1 MFRSLILIGT
11 FSLFGTSSFAQC
23 SGFPTLDMGND
34 VVLCQ
39 GQSVDFTVPPGY
51 DYFSWNIVSG
61 NPTSVTV
68 STSTT
73 VILNVQNITTTN
85 LVVNGDFEAGNTGFT
100 SQYTA
105 PSSPP
110 VGSCCGLLSNP
121 STYAITTNPNNVH
134 SNFYTCSDVGT
145 SAPGNMMVVN
155 GAGTPNIIVWEQT
168 VNVDPNTDY
177 NFSCWV
183 TSCESNV
190 FPLAQLQFTVN
201 GTALGSGFSPTSVG
215 CDWNQFFESWN
226 SGASATATIRI
237 TNLNTSANGNDFA
250 IDEISFIPVCT
261 QSDTVEVTLSPDQI
275 DAGADVAF
283 CENEPETI
291 TSTAN
296 FPNPDFTW
304 ETGATTATIS
314 PITSGYYTV
323 TATGPS
329 GCVLTD
335 SVLVDVTAMPW
346 DFDLVESQPTSCGVN
361 NGVVYV
367 TTAGTFNDP
376 PYYTWNGPGANNPN
390 QIDASV
396 WQNLSSGWYY
406 IEIESDGCYRYDSVF
421 VDVSNPPVS
430 QVNGNPLNGD
440 APLMVNFTNTSTNGE
455 DYEWNFGNGNSTTA
469 ADLSGQTQTY
479 DTPGTYTV
487 MLVANQG
494 NCSDTSY
501 VTVVVNEPPVPPIP
515 PIIVPVNIN
524 VPNVFT
530 PNGDETNDFFE
541 FDLLNIKEIHV
552 DVLNRWGEVVFTSDA
567 LDFKWDGTVGSLKA
581 SEGVYTYKY
590 TAKGAQDE
598 NLEGQGFVQ
607 LFR

>member
-11 FSLFGTSSFAQC
+11 YSLLSAGSFAQC
-23 SGFPTLDMGND
+23 GGFPTLDLGND

-39 GQSVDFTVPPGY
+39 GQAVDFTVPPGY

-68 STSTT
+68 STPTT
-73 VILNVQNITTTN
+73 VILNVQNVTTTN
-85 LVVNGDFEAGNTGFT
+85 LVVNGDFESGNTGFT
-100 SQYTA
+100 TQYT
-105 PSSPP
+105 
-110 VGSCCGLLSNP
+110 VGMGGPWGLVSNP
-121 STYAITTNPNNVH
+121 ATYAITTSPQNAH
-134 SNFYTCSDVGT
+134 SNFAVCADHGT
-145 SAPGNMMVVN
+145 GAPGNMMVVN
-155 GAGTPNIIVWEQT
+155 GAGTPNIIVWEET
-168 VNVDPNTDY
+168 VTVDPNTDY
-177 NFSCWV
+177 NFSAWV
-183 TSCESNV
+183 MSVQNNNIPIS
-190 FPLAQLQFTVN
+190 QLQFSVN
-201 GTALGSGFSPTSVG
+201 DVLIGPVFSPSG
-215 CDWNQFFESWN
+215 IACDWQQFFETWS
-226 SGASATATIRI
+226 SGASTSATIRI
-237 TNLNTSANGNDFA
+237 VNQNTSASGNDFA
-250 IDEISFIPVCT
+250 MDDISFIPVCT
-261 QSDTVEVTLSPDQI
+261 QSDTVEVTMSPDQI
-275 DAGADVAF
+275 NAGTDVAF
-283 CENEPETI
+283 CENEPETV
-291 TSTAN
+291 TATAN
-296 FPNPDFTW
+296 FPNPNFTW

-314 PITSGYYTV
+314 PMTTGYYTV

-361 NGVVYV
+361 SGVVYV

-376 PYYTWNGPGANNPN
+376 PSYNWHGPGSGNSNN
-390 QIDASV
+390 IDASV
-396 WQNLSSGWYY
+396 WQNLPSGWYY

-421 VDVSNPPVS
+421 VDVTNPPVS
-430 QVNGNPLNGD
+430 QVNGSPLNGD
-440 APLMVNFTNTSTNGE
+440 APLIVNFTNTSSNGE

-469 ADLSGQTQTY
+469 TDLSGQTQTY
-479 DTPGTYTV
+479 DTPGTYQV
-487 MLVANQG
+487 MLVTNQG

-515 PIIVPVNIN
+515 PVIVPVNIN

-530 PNGDETNDFFE
+530 PNGDDANDFFE

-552 DVLNRWGEVVFTSDA
+552 EVVNRWGEVVFSSDA
-567 LDFKWDGTVGSLKA
+567 VDFKWDGTVGSLDA
-581 SEGVYTYKY
+581 SEGVYTYTY